1 MEKKKKVTFACGS
14 LVYKSVHP
22 NMNGGFTI
30 KMMPPNTSPMLIKSV
45 FKMGSFKNHLA
56 KNTVN
61 IGDVAEIIITSAIGK
76 C

>member
-1 MEKKKKVTFACGS
+1 
-14 LVYKSVHP
+14 
-22 NMNGGFTI
+22 MNGGLTI